1 MARYTGPRV
10 KKARRY
16 GAPIFANAA
25 VLRMRRTGP
34 PGPRPQRR
42 RKVSDRGLQLNEK
55 QKVRYAYG
63 LMEKQ
68 FRRYYER
75 AVRHPGVTGDQ
86 LMIALERRLDNVVFR
101 LGLAGTRAQARQLVT
116 HGLIAVNGRKAGHPQ
131 RRDLDRRRGR
141 VQPPRQALQVPRDR
155 APGDPGPRNAGLAR
169 GRSRA
174 ARGARRHAAR
184 RGGTTS
190 PTSIPTRS
198 SSTTHA
204 DGASVPLPREPQRG
218 AHWRLNCKPPCS
230 AWRSPRTATPGS

>member
-116 HGLIAVNGRKAGHPQ
+116 HGLIAVNGRK
-131 RRDLDRRRGR
+131 LDIPSAETSIGDAVAFSPRGKRSKYLEIARQEIQARETPGWLEVDREQLAGR
-141 VQPPRQALQVPRDR
+141 VATL
-155 APGDPGPRNAGLAR
+155 PGAGDYEPYFNPNAIVEYY
-169 GRSRA
+169 SR
-174 ARGARRHAAR
+174 
-184 RGGTTS
+184 
-190 PTSIPTRS
+190 
-198 SSTTHA
+198 
-204 DGASVPLPREPQRG
+204 
-218 AHWRLNCKPPCS
+218 
-230 AWRSPRTATPGS
+230 

>member
-25 VLRMRRTGP
+25 VLRMRRTNP
-34 PGPRPQRR
+34 PGPRPLRR

-86 LMIALERRLDNVVFR
+86 LMISLERRLDNVVYR

-116 HGLIAVNGRKAGHPQ
+116 HGLVAVNDKK
-131 RRDLDRRRGR
+131 LDIPSAETSLGDAISFSARGKRSKYLDVLREEIQAREVPGWLEVDREQLSGR
-141 VQPPRQALQVPRDR
+141 V
-155 APGDPGPRNAGLAR
+155 AGLPGA
-169 GRSRA
+169 GDYEPHFNPSAIVEYYSR
-174 ARGARRHAAR
+174 
-184 RGGTTS
+184 
-190 PTSIPTRS
+190 
-198 SSTTHA
+198 
-204 DGASVPLPREPQRG
+204 
-218 AHWRLNCKPPCS
+218 
-230 AWRSPRTATPGS
+230 

>member
-25 VLRMRRTGP
+25 VLRMRRTNP
-34 PGPRPQRR
+34 PGPRPLRR

-75 AVRHPGVTGDQ
+75 AVKHPGVTGDQ
-86 LMIALERRLDNVVFR
+86 LMISLERRLDNVVFR

-116 HGLIAVNGRKAGHPQ
+116 HGLIAVNGEK
-131 RRDLDRRRGR
+131 LDIASAETSIGESI
-141 VQPPRQALQVPRDR
+141 
-155 APGDPGPRNAGLAR
+155 GFSAR
-169 GRSRA
+169 GQRSKYIDLVKEEIQAREVPGWLEVDREQLTGRLA
-174 ARGARRHAAR
+174 ALPGAGDYEPHFN
-184 RGGTTS
+184 
-190 PTSIPTRS
+190 P
-198 SSTTHA
+198 
-204 DGASVPLPREPQRG
+204 SVIVEYYSR
-218 AHWRLNCKPPCS
+218 
-230 AWRSPRTATPGS
+230 